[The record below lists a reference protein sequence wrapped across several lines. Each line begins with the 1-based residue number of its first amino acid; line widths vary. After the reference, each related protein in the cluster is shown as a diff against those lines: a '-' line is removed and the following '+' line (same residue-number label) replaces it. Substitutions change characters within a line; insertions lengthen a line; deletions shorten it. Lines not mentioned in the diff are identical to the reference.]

1 MKHLIVDISAHGFG
15 HLAQTA
21 VVLNALDIKNIRLTI
36 RSLAPAHVLR
46 ERIRHP
52 FDLITYQQDNGVV
65 MHDAL
70 RVDADATMR
79 WYQDF
84 HASYAQRRR
93 QAAMELKLLKADLV
107 FADVPYLSLD
117 AAGLLGVP
125 AIALCSLNWADIF
138 DTYCGHF
145 SGARQIHTEILNAY
159 AQADLFLQAT
169 PSMPMQNLS
178 NTLPIA
184 PIALKGSKQAGALHQ
199 HVECKG
205 RAIFILVSLGGIGI
219 DFSLEQWPALNGVYW
234 IFPDQ
239 ALYLQRDDF
248 FAQSCFDLEYI
259 DLLSSC
265 DLVVTKTGYGT
276 QTEAVINRVPAFCVR
291 RAGWPEQPYLF
302 DWHKQNGDVVFIDWS
317 SIQDGS
323 FADEL
328 DSILKTTWSKQLVMP
343 DGGRKAAE
351 IIMAAL

>member
-1 MKHLIVDISAHGFG
+1 MKHLVVDISAHGFG

-36 RSLAPAHVLR
+36 RSLAPEHVLR

-52 FDLITYQQDNGVV
+52 FELIPYQQDNGVV

-84 HASYAQRRR
+84 HVNYSQRRR
-93 QAAMELKLLKADLV
+93 QAALDLKSLKADLV
-107 FADVPYLSLD
+107 FVDVPYLSLD
-117 AAGLLGVP
+117 VAGLLSVP

-138 DTYCGHF
+138 EVYCGHF
-145 SGARQIHTEILNAY
+145 DGAAQIHAEILNAY
-159 AQADLFLQAT
+159 AQADLFLRPT
-169 PSMPMQNLS
+169 PSMLMPNLA
-178 NTLPIA
+178 NTLTIA
-184 PIALKGSKQAGALHQ
+184 PIVLKGSKRAGVLHQ
-199 HVECKG
+199 HVECSG
-205 RAIFILVSLGGIGI
+205 QAIFILVSLGGIGI
-219 DFSLEQWPALNGVYW
+219 DFSLEKWPKFDNVYW

-248 FAQSCFDLEYI
+248 FVQSCFGLEYI

-265 DLVVTKTGYGT
+265 DLVLTKTGYGT
-276 QTEAVINRVPAFCVR
+276 QTEAVINQIPALCVR

-302 DWHKQNGDVVFIDWS
+302 DWHQQNGEVVFIDWS
-317 SIQDGS
+317 SVQDGS
-323 FADEL
+323 FANEL
-328 DSILKTTWSKQLVMP
+328 DGMLQTTWSKRPVMP
-343 DGGRKAAE
+343 DGGQEAAE
-351 IIMAAL
+351 IIMSAL